1 MTETAPSPSEALALE
16 CHILTR
22 YLAGTDATSYVL
34 EKYQEGHIGLYNAY
48 GVSPPWFDRALLAM
62 AQRGPFGTGLVDSYT
77 RWFCPGS
84 IVRYKLTLLLAVL
97 EHSPKFARPVTSAT
111 VGSRWMIGGG
121 IVLAGL
127 REATILLAG
136 IVVLGPLHVWAV
148 TTGYRA

>member
-1 MTETAPSPSEALALE
+1 MTETAPSPSEALAPE

-22 YLAGTDATSYVL
+22 YLTGTDATPYVL

-48 GVSPPWFDRALLAM
+48 GASPPWFDRALLAI

-97 EHSPKFARPVTSAT
+97 
-111 VGSRWMIGGG
+111 GSGV
-121 IVLAGL
+121 VLAGL